1 MPKYEIKR
9 LFRKYETMTPV
20 FDGDE
25 KYFITKIETQAH
37 PTESGIVK
45 HYIIT
50 FEQITG
56 RDLKC

>member
-1 MPKYEIKR
+1 MPKHDIKR

-20 FDGDE
+20 LDGDE
-25 KYFITKIETQAH
+25 KYLITEIETHTH
-37 PTESGIVK
+37 PTESGVIK
-45 HYIIT
+45 HYMIT